1 MEKRMRKGGASGPKE
16 DTLAEIQARL
26 EVCEEDMEEALGDKE
41 ATHRRASDVSEE
53 ADEIGRLL
61 EELMTPPESESNA
74 PDTDNPQPPG
84 R

>member
-1 MEKRMRKGGASGPKE
+1 MEKWMRKGGASGPQE

-61 EELMTPPESESNA
+61 EELMTPPETEPND
-74 PDTDNPQPPG
+74 PNIDNPHSPG
-84 R
+84 